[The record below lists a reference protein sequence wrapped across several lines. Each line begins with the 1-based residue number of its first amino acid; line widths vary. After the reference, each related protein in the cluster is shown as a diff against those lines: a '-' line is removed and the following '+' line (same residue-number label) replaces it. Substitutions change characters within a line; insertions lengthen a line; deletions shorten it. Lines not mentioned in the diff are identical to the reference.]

1 MFFAFILFPHVSTFL
16 LDRWRKQWRREI
28 RSACSKPWAMR
39 MRRSFSRRF
48 NGGVGCLLRSFLV
61 VAICCKISCHIFT
74 TETIWKHLWIEVCDD
89 TLQIDFVWSCW
100 YFMNYLIFW
109 YFLWIGWIFHDI
121 SKLIPRT
128 GHSFRLTLGLGRAG
142 VASGPWGGTAAAFG
156 SNIIAVD

>member
-1 MFFAFILFPHVSTFL
+1 L
-16 LDRWRKQWRREI
+16 LL
-28 RSACSKPWAMR
+28 PY
-39 MRRSFSRRF
+39 
-48 NGGVGCLLRSFLV
+48 VGCK
-61 VAICCKISCHIFT
+61 ICCHIFA

-100 YFMNYLIFW
+100 YFMIYLIFW

-121 SKLIPRT
+121 SKLISRT

-142 VASGPWGGTAAAFG
+142 VASGPWGGTAAAAFG